1 MATPRNAFCA
11 PLSTPDL
18 RNRTT
23 YVAPTM
29 CTPSTHTN
37 TKKLLSWNV
46 NGLRALLRKDPRAL
60 SDLVHQYD
68 PDIVCLQET
77 KIQTKH
83 EKLFKNA
90 LPGYE
95 ALICNSSTSRLGY
108 SGTATFSRLPVD
120 IFQRQINHGL
130 CDDEGRFV
138 MIEYPSL
145 SVINVYSVNSGQ
157 SLKRLPIRM
166 TWDQSLRKMIRLIR
180 RNRGKPV
187 LVLGD
192 LNVARH
198 EIDVYNA
205 ERVQGR
211 AGYTDLERR
220 SFEDTL
226 ETCGLVDVFRTMH
239 PDKRVF
245 TYWDYKS
252 NARQR
257 NHGWRIDYALVSDDM
272 LPAVRDVHILDHVTG
287 SDHCPVLIE
296 VTNGIL

>member
-1 MATPRNAFCA
+1 
-11 PLSTPDL
+11 
-18 RNRTT
+18 
-23 YVAPTM
+23 
-29 CTPSTHTN
+29 
-37 TKKLLSWNV
+37 
-46 NGLRALLRKDPRAL
+46 
-60 SDLVHQYD
+60 
-68 PDIVCLQET
+68 
-77 KIQTKH
+77 
-83 EKLFKNA
+83 
-90 LPGYE
+90 
-95 ALICNSSTSRLGY
+95 
-108 SGTATFSRLPVD
+108 
-120 IFQRQINHGL
+120 
-130 CDDEGRFV
+130 